1 MTKLAL
7 VFVLFAATSLI
18 DAHGP
23 PCAATDNNC
32 RCTRILEGAL
42 RGGGLGHG
50 GGGHGGRKSWGGGG
64 GRWGGEAG
72 QYGGGRKKRHGG
84 RGEGMGG
91 RRGQDMT
98 DCANEVGVTVPP
110 RPEWGVTPKPELP
123 DALRNCLI
131 RKGLER
137 NSLLTTTGEIK
148 QTELVTSLTGSL
160 TNNRWDPLTADQ
172 VTAITNEVPACD
184 TSTKSQTNNFLLF
197 QNCLVTKCT
206 TTLTAG

>member
-7 VFVLFAATSLI
+7 VFVLFAVASLI
-18 DAHGP
+18 DAHGT
-23 PCAATDNNC
+23 PCATTDYNC
-32 RCTRILEGAL
+32 RCTRLLGKSL
-42 RGGGLGHG
+42 GCGGRGGGGKG
-50 GGGHGGRKSWGGGG
+50 FFSGG
-64 GRWGGEAG
+64 GRWGGG
-72 QYGGGRKKRHGG
+72 KKRHGG

-131 RKGLER
+131 RKGLEK
-137 NSLLTTTGEIK
+137 NSLLTATGEIK

-160 TNNRWDPLTADQ
+160 TNNRRETLTAEQ
-172 VTAITNEVPACD
+172 ITAITNEVPACD

-206 TTLTAG
+206 TTLATR